1 MRPITASDL
10 MNPEVLTVRDDMTV
24 RDLAA
29 FLIENEISGAPV
41 EDAEGRLVGVVSLV
55 DIAAA
60 ASGEGHRLVPRR
72 LGLLHRRRLGGGA
85 RTRRTSRSFR
95 SAQEGLRVAD
105 IMNPKIYSVHEDATV
120 SEIASLMLK
129 GHIHRL
135 LVTREDRAVG
145 VITTSDLLGLLVG
158 EDWRSRFR
166 SRPGGPRTRGPH
178 INCAPTGRDGR
189 RRRRE
194 EDPRLLTHSPSSPG
208 GCGGG

>member
-10 MNPEVLTVRDDMTV
+10 MNPEVLTVRDDLTV
-24 RDLAA
+24 RELAA

-41 EDAEGRLVGVVSLV
+41 SNAQGRLVGVVSLV

-60 ASGEGHRLVPRR
+60 ASGE
-72 LGLLHRRRLGGGA
+72 
-85 RTRRTSRSFR
+85 TSRLARNGSSFFIDDEWGEGPDEEGVGQLPT
-95 SAQEGLRVAD
+95 AQEGLRVAD
-105 IMNPKIYSVHEDATV
+105 IMNPKIYAVKEDSTV

-158 EDWRSRFR
+158 ED
-166 SRPGGPRTRGPH
+166 
-178 INCAPTGRDGR
+178 
-189 RRRRE
+189 
-194 EDPRLLTHSPSSPG
+194 
-208 GCGGG
+208 

>member
-10 MNPEVLTVRDDMTV
+10 MNPEVLTVRDDLSV
-24 RDLAA
+24 QDLAA

-55 DIAAA
+55 DIAAV
-60 ASGEGHRLVPRR
+60 ASGEGDRLARDGSSFFIEDEWGEGP
-72 LGLLHRRRLGGGA
+72 GEDGA
-85 RTRRTSRSFR
+85 GVLPT
-95 SAQEGLRVAD
+95 AQIGLRVAA
-105 IMNPKIYSVHEDATV
+105 IMNPRIYSVREDATV

-158 EDWRSRFR
+158 ED
-166 SRPGGPRTRGPH
+166 
-178 INCAPTGRDGR
+178 
-189 RRRRE
+189 
-194 EDPRLLTHSPSSPG
+194 
-208 GCGGG
+208 